1 MGLYS
6 ILTLIALK
14 MNETKQLVEQEIT
27 TWYDKQGELA
37 FSDILVA
44 VRRSIWKQRY
54 FSNSANNP
62 ELSKIVE
69 KYESILLYQLALA
82 A

>member
-1 MGLYS
+1 MVQG
-6 ILTLIALK
+6 
-14 MNETKQLVEQEIT
+14 VT
-27 TWYDKQGELA
+27 TWYDKQGELT

-54 FSNSANNP
+54 FSKSDNNA
-62 ELSKIVE
+62 EFTKIE
-69 KYESILLYQLALA
+69 GPSENLLLYQLALA